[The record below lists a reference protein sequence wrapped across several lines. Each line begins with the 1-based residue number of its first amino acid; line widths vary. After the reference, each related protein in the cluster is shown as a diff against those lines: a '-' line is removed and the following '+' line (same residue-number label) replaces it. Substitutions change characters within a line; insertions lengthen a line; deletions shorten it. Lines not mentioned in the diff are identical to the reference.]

1 MPDVAMTNLVPIQEM
16 APGAV
21 TAIRSGVISALVA
34 MAARELNMPA
44 SQLVVRDVR
53 PLADLQLYSTITTD
67 STSERWGYAATGTT
81 IGYTA
86 INSNTKTMSD
96 QRFVALFGVRDVH
109 GFAVSGSATLPPL
122 TGLAMAQPTVS
133 LIKVN
138 VGGGDKALWD
148 VSCMYAYQEARA
160 AFTQGAVVIPQNAT
174 YVISYY
180 RRGNLQVGVPSA
192 PVTDEISWLQLIG
205 VVVEPRGKVISP

>member
-21 TAIRSGVISALVA
+21 TAIRSGVINALVA
-34 MAARELNMPA
+34 QAARELSVPA
-44 SQLVVRDVR
+44 SQLVVRDIR
-53 PLADLQLYSTITTD
+53 PYSDLQMYNLTTTD
-67 STSERWGYAATGTT
+67 STSEKWGYMTTTAA
-81 IGYTA
+81 IGYIA
-86 INSNTKTMSD
+86 VNAATKTMSD
-96 QRFVALFGVRDVH
+96 QRYVALFGVRDVH
-109 GFAVSGSATLPPL
+109 GWAVSGAATIPVVGVAPN
-122 TGLAMAQPTVS
+122 APTVS

-148 VSCMYAYQEARA
+148 VTGMYAYQEARA

-180 RRGNLQVGVPSA
+180 FKGTLAAGAVGA
-192 PVTDEISWLQLIG
+192 PVADSIAWLQLVG